1 MSFINNNGEKISFL
15 CDELIEE
22 LTQDIVEF
30 GGDTIVSVWCK
41 DIEGTTI
48 YTNYDFIEPNSP
60 LKENEI
66 KDLEHIKLMSMS
78 ALLSLLE
85 AQNEIL

>member
-1 MSFINNNGEKISFL
+1 MAFINNNGEKISFL

-41 DIEGTTI
+41 DIDGTTI

-66 KDLEHIKLMSMS
+66 KDPEHIKLMSMS

-85 AQNEIL
+85 TQNEIL